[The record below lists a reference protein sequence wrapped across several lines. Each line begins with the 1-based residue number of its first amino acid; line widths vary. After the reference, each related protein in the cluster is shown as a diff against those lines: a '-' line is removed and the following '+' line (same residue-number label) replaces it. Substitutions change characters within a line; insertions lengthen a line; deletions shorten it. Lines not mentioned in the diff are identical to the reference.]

1 MHRILFV
8 LLSGALLLTLLPG
21 CTSREATSSQIAS
34 APEALSP
41 ADPFYGEVLEKL
53 GAKTTEDGL
62 LVATPCSLLTVNW
75 AEPEE
80 LAGYRYTHWYLEQ
93 LPDLP
98 REEKRDRY
106 APPKGETGWLIPA
119 EELEQAAAERFG
131 VSTDHLR
138 ADTDCYREDLG
149 GYQTGG
155 VGLGDRPVLTITAVH
170 ADGDR
175 EILTILE
182 EWTVEQR
189 SQTVELTIRRNGA
202 DWQAVS
208 CLPAPLDKGDPHPSA
223 PGQWLGP
230 VGVLGSRSVYH
241 GLSFQHFQ
249 QVVNFSNTN
258 CGKKILLYQL
268 YFHRMQKSLGTVT
281 CPEGFFRLSGQ
292 DPQMLQQDLQADENQ
307 DHAAAQLRPGLE
319 AAAEHTAHTHPHR
332 RKHKGDGA
340 DQGSRPQDLPAG
352 HAQKGKA
359 DPHRQGIDAGGHRQ
373 GQHRPEAEGG
383 IQFLLLGAAAGFPD
397 HAAADE
403 AEQYKGNPVVDA
415 GDRLG
420 KAHPQQPAD
429 GRHQPLKAAEVEPGQ
444 QVVPEILFPAG
455 EPLADGDGKGIH
467 RKPYGNE
474 TQLDQTHLLLPLF
487 CCPALLLLYE
497 QAA

>member
-21 CTSREATSSQIAS
+21 CTSREATSSQTAS

-80 LAGYRYTHWYLEQ
+80 LAGYRYTHWYMEQ
-93 LPDLP
+93 LPDLH

-131 VSTDHLR
+131 VSADHLR

-155 VGLGDRPVLTITAVH
+155 VGLGDRPVLTITAVRS
-170 ADGDR
+170 DGDR

-208 CLPAPLDKGDPHPSA
+208 CLPENAVTSAGEAEDWLTEAMQLVQIEPSA
-223 PGQWLGP
+223 TG
-230 VGVLGSRSVYH
+230 RFTDH
-241 GLSFQHFQ
+241 GLG
-249 QVVNFSNTN
+249 
-258 CGKKILLYQL
+258 CPLLSAEPWDDPSELEPHALLDWYL
-268 YFHRMQKSLGTVT
+268 RM
-281 CPEGFFRLSGQ
+281 
-292 DPQMLQQDLQADENQ
+292 
-307 DHAAAQLRPGLE
+307 GLPI
-319 AAAEHTAHTHPHR
+319 TSR
-332 RKHKGDGA
+332 DDGVET
-340 DQGSRPQDLPAG
+340 R
-352 HAQKGKA
+352 
-359 DPHRQGIDAGGHRQ
+359 I
-373 GQHRPEAEGG
+373 
-383 IQFLLLGAAAGFPD
+383 
-397 HAAADE
+397 AAADFE
-403 AEQYKGNPVVDA
+403 GALEQYFTPADPAFLREQADIYDADA
-415 GDRLG
+415 GEYHAPLIG
-420 KAHPQQPAD
+420 
-429 GRHQPLKAAEVEPGQ
+429 GRGMGSAFWAAPLSR
-444 QVVPEILFPAG
+444 
-455 EPLADGDGKGIH
+455 DGDRQTVLISGASAGGPRTKGILTLQH
-467 RKPYGNE
+467 RDDGSARLVSWDPDRSTMGLVFNTFNK
-474 TQLDQTHLLLPLF
+474 L
-487 CCPALLLLYE
+487 
-497 QAA
+497 

>member
-21 CTSREATSSQIAS
+21 CTSREATSSQTAS

-80 LAGYRYTHWYLEQ
+80 LAGYRYTHWYMEQ

-131 VSTDHLR
+131 VSADHLR

-208 CLPAPLDKGDPHPSA
+208 CLPENAVTSAGEAEDWLTEAMQLVQIEPSA
-223 PGQWLGP
+223 TG
-230 VGVLGSRSVYH
+230 RFTDH
-241 GLSFQHFQ
+241 GLG
-249 QVVNFSNTN
+249 
-258 CGKKILLYQL
+258 CPLLSAEPWDDPSELEPHALLDWYL
-268 YFHRMQKSLGTVT
+268 RM
-281 CPEGFFRLSGQ
+281 
-292 DPQMLQQDLQADENQ
+292 
-307 DHAAAQLRPGLE
+307 GLPI
-319 AAAEHTAHTHPHR
+319 TSR
-332 RKHKGDGA
+332 DDGVET
-340 DQGSRPQDLPAG
+340 R
-352 HAQKGKA
+352 
-359 DPHRQGIDAGGHRQ
+359 I
-373 GQHRPEAEGG
+373 
-383 IQFLLLGAAAGFPD
+383 
-397 HAAADE
+397 AAADFE
-403 AEQYKGNPVVDA
+403 GALEQYFTPADPAFLREQADIYDADA
-415 GDRLG
+415 GEYHAPLIG
-420 KAHPQQPAD
+420 
-429 GRHQPLKAAEVEPGQ
+429 GRGMGSAFWAAPLSR
-444 QVVPEILFPAG
+444 
-455 EPLADGDGKGIH
+455 DGDRQTVLISGASAGGPRTKGILTLQH
-467 RKPYGNE
+467 RDDGSARLVSWDPDRSTMGLVFNTFNK
-474 TQLDQTHLLLPLF
+474 L
-487 CCPALLLLYE
+487 
-497 QAA
+497 